1 MGSST
6 FCMQPPTASATFG
19 MLCCRA
25 LTRLAAQQVGSSG
38 PDGQFQALMMNLDA
52 FHLGARLPACRRQ
65 GISEDCQQS
74 HVYLHGGTPSG
85 TCMLEDLLIMGYAK
99 QK

>member
-19 MLCCRA
+19 KLCCRA

-38 PDGQFQALMMNLDA
+38 PKAVSGSHCVNLNA
-52 FHLGARLPACRRQ
+52 FHLGARLPAFWRQ
-65 GISEDCQQS
+65 GIPEDCQQR
-74 HVYLHGGTPSG
+74 HVYLHVGFPSG
-85 TCMLEDLLIMGYAK
+85 TCIFEDLIIMGYAE